1 MSFLLSDKQ
10 RKRKK
15 RYELTKLKD
24 SYRVALKY
32 WRGEPIRSQFYK
44 KFEKR
49 VRQLERILK
58 VKQPAQDEKAMV
70 TSVPLDE
77 AGTSFELTH
86 TASEKALKVKQ
97 PEQCEEGT
105 ENEDETSL
113 DDEPTGED
121 AAFYGEDPLLNPNS
135 EKEDEEDKTSCED
148 EPAGEDAA
156 SYGEDP
162 LLNPNAEKEDEE
174 DKTSCED
181 EPAGRASYGED
192 PLLNPN
198 AEKEEDFATCQ
209 EIAVRPLK
217 HFEDKGEANILDP
230 QPLTSE
236 LLQEHAIVGVPIANT
251 IDVAAVVEI
260 EDDVQFLDGNVFEFQ
275 VNKDVYEMLLQGF
288 AKSSEIFDQLKRN
301 RRGFYNIIGLKNGR
315 QLVNLAKSA
324 DGRLDGGGKRSSIYG
339 KFFCRR
345 RFIRNR

>member
-86 TASEKALKVKQ
+86 TASEEKALKVKQ

-148 EPAGEDAA
+148 EPAGREDA
-156 SYGEDP
+156 SF
-162 LLNPNAEKEDEE
+162 
-174 DKTSCED
+174 
-181 EPAGRASYGED
+181 YGED

-209 EIAVRPLK
+209 EIAVRPLN
-217 HFEDKGEANILDP
+217 HFEDKGVSISDGLGYRIDTHDSMYVGTHVCTYVR
-230 QPLTSE
+230 QRSE
-236 LLQEHAIVGVPIANT
+236 
-251 IDVAAVVEI
+251 
-260 EDDVQFLDGNVFEFQ
+260 
-275 VNKDVYEMLLQGF
+275 
-288 AKSSEIFDQLKRN
+288 
-301 RRGFYNIIGLKNGR
+301 
-315 QLVNLAKSA
+315 
-324 DGRLDGGGKRSSIYG
+324 GRLGD
-339 KFFCRR
+339 
-345 RFIRNR
+345 